1 MPRAVAG
8 QVRCAAAA
16 SAAVCLCLSH
26 TATLH
31 CHRLK
36 RLVVQL
42 GSFFVPL
49 QPLLE
54 SVHAFRTPQFA
65 LPHPLRRLKRL
76 VPRLG
81 NFFVPL
87 RLLDAFR
94 EYDAVF
100 ALSRRRYIPP
110 NFAELRHVV
119 NIAQV
124 RLLWQLLLQLLM
136 QLLLQLPMPQHLL
149 GQTKVASQPEGCA
162 LPVQVHASAPALKL
176 ITFDADGGYKL
187 AA

>member
-1 MPRAVAG
+1 M
-8 QVRCAAAA
+8 
-16 SAAVCLCLSH
+16 
-26 TATLH
+26 
-31 CHRLK
+31 
-36 RLVVQL
+36 
-42 GSFFVPL
+42 
-49 QPLLE
+49 
-54 SVHAFRTPQFA
+54 
-65 LPHPLRRLKRL
+65 
-76 VPRLG
+76 PRLG

-124 RLLWQLLLQLLM
+124 RSLLQLLM
-136 QLLLQLPMPQHLL
+136 QLLLRLLLLRLLLQLLLRLLLELLLQLPLPQHLL
-149 GQTKVASQPEGCA
+149 GQTKAGSQPEGRS

-176 ITFDADGGYKL
+176 ITFDADGGYRL
-187 AA
+187 ATSITSLSSVLKGL